1 MQALDKYIGG
11 EVMATKTGK
20 TAGKKCGCGDGCRCC
35 NSKSTTAATKSC
47 GKARS
52 QKSAS
57 IETATETNSCS
68 RATRTCSK
76 AKKGVKSCA
85 GSRSSK

>member
-1 MQALDKYIGG
+1 
-11 EVMATKTGK
+11 MANSTSK
-20 TAGKKCGCGDGCRCC
+20 TASKRGCCGGCKCC
-35 NSKSTTAATKSC
+35 NSKATTTATKSC

-57 IETATETNSCS
+57 IESATETNSCG

-76 AKKGVKSCA
+76 ANKGVKSCA
-85 GSRSSK
+85 GARSSK